1 MLQYPTEIETDMT
14 LPTLGTLVPQT
25 FEMGGVVPN
34 SYLRNV
40 NIEKQGVADQA
51 LALGFDTPMF
61 QSTAEEYLSSAR
73 SKDLSEFQQQRM
85 AGLPKTAY
93 FGFADTSSGPTNFS
107 WSSTP
112 MKNLNLS
119 TNTVPFRYNGG
130 SWTKQDPSRSEY
142 RTTMGRKIIDQNTAL
157 RSVRLY

>member
-1 MLQYPTEIETDMT
+1 MQYPTQIQTGMT

-25 FEMGGVVPN
+25 FEMQGVVPR
-34 SYLRNV
+34 SFLQNV

-73 SKDLSEFQQQRM
+73 SKDLNELQQQRM
-85 AGLPKTAY
+85 AGVPKTAY
-93 FGFADTSSGPTNFS
+93 FGFANTSSNPTNYN
-107 WSSTP
+107 WSTRP
-112 MKNLNLS
+112 MTNLNLS
-119 TNTVPFRYNGG
+119 TNTVPYKFDGG
-130 SWTKQDPSRSEY
+130 SWTQNPSRSEY
-142 RTTMGRKIIDQNTAL
+142 RTNMGREIITKNTAL